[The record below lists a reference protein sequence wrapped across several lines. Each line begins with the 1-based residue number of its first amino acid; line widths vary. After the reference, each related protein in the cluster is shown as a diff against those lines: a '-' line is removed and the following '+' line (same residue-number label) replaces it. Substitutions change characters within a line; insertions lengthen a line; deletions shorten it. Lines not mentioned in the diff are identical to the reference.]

1 MENFVE
7 LFVLEL
13 VQIYVGLL
21 MLYVLIAKRKLMLFT
36 GELKESCGENNLST
50 IWSSL
55 DFSSNLEEKASMKL
69 WNYKT
74 FVVKSSRR
82 WNTAKK
88 KSPYLP

>member
-21 MLYVLIAKRKLMLFT
+21 MLYVLIAKRKLTLFT
-36 GELKESCGENNLST
+36 GELKESCGENDLST

-55 DFSSNLEEKASMKL
+55 DFVGSSKPVRQIASL
-69 WNYKT
+69 T
-74 FVVKSSRR
+74 FLSL
-82 WNTAKK
+82 A
-88 KSPYLP
+88 L

>member
-13 VQIYVGLL
+13 VQIYVGQSFF
-21 MLYVLIAKRKLMLFT
+21 MLYVLIAKRKLTLFT

-55 DFSSNLEEKASMKL
+55 DFVGSSKPVRQIASL
-69 WNYKT
+69 T
-74 FVVKSSRR
+74 FLSL
-82 WNTAKK
+82 A
-88 KSPYLP
+88 L